1 MWSARDVVARIVEL
15 PERSGRS
22 PTGAEPTLARVTRY
36 GVAVVLTAGA
46 WAATL
51 GLTPTL
57 PAANFLPFAAAV
69 ALATWYGGIGPGLL
83 TSALS
88 IAAIDFSFLPPIGSV
103 ELTHSEEWLD
113 SGVFLVVAL
122 TISATTVALRHARR
136 LADRRAHD
144 LETANTDLA
153 DHTRRVEALS
163 EELRASNEYLAEA
176 HAVSERVALRAT
188 KLLEVTSALAEARSV
203 DDVTRVILDR
213 GLSVVE
219 ALRGYLA
226 VVDHTDIRVL
236 ATRGYTTDGSPPAR
250 PGPITMTKAGEA
262 PLVDAIR
269 LRAPIWLTSAEEYRR
284 RYPRAFERFGAV
296 SAKQAHV
303 VVPLLHAGEPIG
315 AIGISFADPS
325 ASGAA
330 DRAFTLLLAQAAAT
344 ALQRARS
351 YDDEREKR
359 RDAELLARG
368 REEVL
373 GIVAHDLRNPLHLM
387 VAIAD
392 LLDVPEMESERRRR
406 LAAMT
411 KRAADQMNRLV
422 ADLLDAVRIQS
433 GRMSLDLSDVSVG
446 ALLEQ
451 AEEMCRPIAAERGVE
466 LTAQTSDADVLVHA
480 DKARVQQVLGNLIGN
495 AVKFTAPGGRVRIE
509 ARAGAESVLLRV
521 VDDGPGIPA
530 DRLPHLFEQFWQ
542 GRNGDR
548 RGVGLGL
555 AIAKGIVDAHGGRI
569 WVESVPGQ
577 GSIFSFSLPIGAPA
591 ASAASARAASVPDR
605 VTAATADAHPN
616 G

>member
-1 MWSARDVVARIVEL
+1 MWSVRGVVARIVEL
-15 PERSGRS
+15 PERGGRYEREVE
-22 PTGAEPTLARVTRY
+22 GARARVARY
-36 GVAVVLTAGA
+36 AVAVVLSAAA

-57 PAANFLPFAAAV
+57 PAANSLPFAAAV

-122 TISATTVALRHARR
+122 TIGATTVALRHARR
-136 LADRRAHD
+136 LAERRAHD
-144 LETANTDLA
+144 LEAANTDLA
-153 DHTRRVEALS
+153 EHTKQVEALS
-163 EELRASNEYLAEA
+163 EELRASNEYLADA
-176 HAVSERVALRAT
+176 HSVSERVALRAT
-188 KLLEVTSALAEARSV
+188 KLLEVTSALAEAGSV

-219 ALRGYLA
+219 ASRGYVALVGEA
-226 VVDHTDIRVL
+226 KIRIL
-236 ATRGYTTDGSPPAR
+236 ATRGYTADGRPTPSPIA
-250 PGPITMTKAGEA
+250 MTSAGEA

-269 LRAPIWLTSAEEYRR
+269 LRAPLWLSPADEYRR

-296 SAKQAHV
+296 SENQAHV

-315 AIGISFADPS
+315 AIGMSFADPS

-351 YDDEREKR
+351 YDAEREKR

-373 GIVAHDLRNPLHLM
+373 GIVAHDLRNPLHLV

-446 ALLEQ
+446 ALIEQ

-466 LTAQTSDADVLVHA
+466 LEAQTADAGVLVRA
-480 DKARVQQVLGNLIGN
+480 DKGRMQQVLGNLIGN
-495 AVKFTAPGGRVRIE
+495 AVKFTPRGGRVRIE
-509 ARAGAESVLLRV
+509 VRAGAESVLLRV

-530 DRLPHLFEQFWQ
+530 DRMPHLFEQFWQ

-569 WVESVPGQ
+569 WAESVPGQ
-577 GSIFSFSLPIGAPA
+577 GSIFSFTLPKG
-591 ASAASARAASVPDR
+591 SAASPVVATRTASYPDR
-605 VTAATADAHPN
+605 VASVSESTSN